1 MHEFNI
7 GPIGNWNGSVRVI
20 TKLGNIANET
30 VDVICVSVSDSLRHS
45 HSVWNALTKVAG
57 TNEYKVAFDKA
68 RESLT
73 SWLTPGD
80 VLAVDATT
88 TKLAVKFVFLVVHP
102 DIHHL
107 DKAYRSIFHE
117 AVARQCTS
125 IAIPGLGCGNIGNSV
140 SSSAVTACT
149 AIYETATSNAF
160 SCIQMVAFVDVK
172 QDVVNKFAAQLH
184 AKFVNSDTMKSMEAI
199 NSMQK
204 FIKPLSEV
212 VEDDCSICLSALGG
226 GESEVFELPCA
237 HQYHVQCFREYLDS
251 PGHKK
256 WCPLCRKYFEL
267 PLGDQPNEA
276 RMFINKN
283 FSLKLPGHED
293 SDFTYE
299 ILYIVES
306 GIQEASHIR
315 PGKPFSGTRRR
326 AYVPGTPEGT
336 KVLRLLRFA
345 FERRLIFTLRGR
357 VCLMCD
363 ALAELG
369 EEGNEDYV
377 VGEQCASYDLHAI
390 HIPNSIT
397 CRVTLLAR
405 GDVMGLVASLIWF
418 LGALFYFWG
427 LFVTSKALTYIT
439 THYRGYDD
447 VDPERVQFIEQMLR
461 DLIDEI
467 KQKELDIAAGAIIPT
482 TEPDP
487 EHIDEVTAKGPSE

>member
-1 MHEFNI
+1 MYEFNI
-7 GPIGNWNGSVRVI
+7 GPLGNWNGSVRVI

-57 TNEYKVAFDKA
+57 TKEYKVAFDKA
-68 RESLT
+68 RESVT
-73 SWLTPGD
+73 NWLTPGD
-80 VLAVDATT
+80 VLAVDATN
-88 TKLAVKFVFLVVHP
+88 TKLAVKFVFLVIHP

-107 DKAYRSIFHE
+107 GKAYRSIFHE
-117 AVARQCTS
+117 AVARRCTS

-149 AIYETATSNAF
+149 AIYETAISNAF
-160 SCIQMVAFVDVK
+160 SCIQMVEFVDIK

-184 AKFVNSDTMKSMEAI
+184 AKFVNSDTMESMEATNI
-199 NSMQK
+199 MQK

-237 HQYHVQCFREYLDS
+237 HQYHVQCFKEYLNS

-256 WCPLCRKYFEL
+256 WCPICRKYFEL
-267 PLGDQPNEA
+267 PLGDQPSEA

-299 ILYIVES
+299 ILYIVEN

-315 PGKPFSGTRRR
+315 PGKPFSGTHRR

-336 KVLRLLRFA
+336 EVLRLLKFA
-345 FERRLIFTLRGR
+345 FERRLIFTVGDSVTTGAR
-357 VCLMCD
+357 
-363 ALAELG
+363 
-369 EEGNEDYV
+369 NV
-377 VGEQCASYDLHAI
+377 VVW
-390 HIPNSIT
+390 NSIHHK
-397 CRVTLLAR
+397 
-405 GDVMGLVASLIWF
+405 
-418 LGALFYFWG
+418 
-427 LFVTSKALTYIT
+427 TSVYGGPQKY
-439 THYRGYDD
+439 GY
-447 VDPERVQFIEQMLR
+447 
-461 DLIDEI
+461 
-467 KQKELDIAAGAIIPT
+467 
-482 TEPDP
+482 PDP
-487 EHIDEVTAKGPSE
+487 DYLNRVKEEISAMGITVDMLPSEIDDQ